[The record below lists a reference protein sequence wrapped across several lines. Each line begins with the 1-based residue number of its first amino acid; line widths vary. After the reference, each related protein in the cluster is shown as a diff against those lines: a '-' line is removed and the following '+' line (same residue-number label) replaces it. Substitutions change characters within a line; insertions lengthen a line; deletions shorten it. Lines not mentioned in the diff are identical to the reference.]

1 MCRKVT
7 AQPARDGAVKT
18 EREMLENL
26 AGFLWSLA
34 LFPPIDFLYIKR
46 YNKALTEHTALVEN
60 LQREGGE
67 TMALE
72 AVKLVAQAEQQSKD
86 RKAEAV
92 LEAKKRLADAEK
104 AGQEALATTK
114 KQADA
119 KGKELLA
126 QAEKDAA
133 EDAAR
138 KGRFRAGACPARC
151 FRRRGERGRRR
162 RFAGLFPAA
171 AQ

>member
-1 MCRKVT
+1 
-7 AQPARDGAVKT
+7 
-18 EREMLENL
+18 
-26 AGFLWSLA
+26 
-34 LFPPIDFLYIKR
+34 
-46 YNKALTEHTALVEN
+46 
-60 LQREGGE
+60 
-67 TMALE
+67 MALE

-126 QAEKDAA
+126 QAE
-133 EDAAR
+133 R
-138 KGRFRAGACPARC
+138 RC
-151 FRRRGERGRRR
+151 GRRMR
-162 RFAGLFPAA
+162 QRSNSRPMRTVLH
-171 AQ
+171 

>member
-7 AQPARDGAVKT
+7 AQPARGGAMKIK
-18 EREMLENL
+18 RKILENL

-86 RKAEAV
+86 RKLSWKPRNGWPMRRRLARKLWRPPKSKQTQRERNCWRRPRKMRRRMRQRSNSRPMRTV
-92 LEAKKRLADAEK
+92 LHYGPTRKSGLKKR
-104 AGQEALATTK
+104 
-114 KQADA
+114 
-119 KGKELLA
+119 
-126 QAEKDAA
+126 
-133 EDAAR
+133 R
-138 KGRFRAGACPARC
+138 H
-151 FRRRGERGRRR
+151 
-162 RFAGLFPAA
+162 
-171 AQ
+171 

>member
-7 AQPARDGAVKT
+7 AQPAWDGAVKT

-133 EDAAR
+133 EDAAKIKQQADADCAALRTNAKKRLEEAASLIVR
-138 KGRFRAGACPARC
+138 KVVDA
-151 FRRRGERGRRR
+151 
-162 RFAGLFPAA
+162 
-171 AQ
+171 

>member
-34 LFPPIDFLYIKR
+34 LFPPIDFLYVKR

-67 TMALE
+67 NSSPRIGRR
-72 AVKLVAQAEQQSKD
+72 KLSWKPRNGWPMRRRLVRKLWRPPKSKQTQRERNCWRRP
-86 RKAEAV
+86 RKMRRRMRQRSNSRPMRTV
-92 LEAKKRLADAEK
+92 LHYGPTRKSGLKKR
-104 AGQEALATTK
+104 
-114 KQADA
+114 
-119 KGKELLA
+119 
-126 QAEKDAA
+126 
-133 EDAAR
+133 R
-138 KGRFRAGACPARC
+138 H
-151 FRRRGERGRRR
+151 
-162 RFAGLFPAA
+162 
-171 AQ
+171 

>member
-26 AGFLWSLA
+26 VGFLWSLA
-34 LFPPIDFLYIKR
+34 LFPPIDFLYVKR

-72 AVKLVAQAEQQSKD
+72 AVKLVAQA
-86 RKAEAV
+86 
-92 LEAKKRLADAEK
+92 
-104 AGQEALATTK
+104 
-114 KQADA
+114 DA

-133 EDAAR
+133 EDAAKIKQQADADCAALRTNAKKRLEEAASLIVR
-138 KGRFRAGACPARC
+138 KVVDA
-151 FRRRGERGRRR
+151 
-162 RFAGLFPAA
+162 
-171 AQ
+171 

>member
-92 LEAKKRLADAEK
+92 LEAKKRLGHREK
-104 AGQEALATTK
+104 GGP
-114 KQADA
+114 
-119 KGKELLA
+119 GK
-126 QAEKDAA
+126 
-133 EDAAR
+133 
-138 KGRFRAGACPARC
+138 
-151 FRRRGERGRRR
+151 
-162 RFAGLFPAA
+162 
-171 AQ
+171 

>member
-34 LFPPIDFLYIKR
+34 LFPPIDFLYVKR

-92 LEAKKRLADAEK
+92 LEAKKRLADA
-104 AGQEALATTK
+104 LATTK

-133 EDAAR
+133 EDAAKIKQQADADCAALRTNAKKRLEEAASLIVR
-138 KGRFRAGACPARC
+138 KVVDA
-151 FRRRGERGRRR
+151 
-162 RFAGLFPAA
+162 
-171 AQ
+171 